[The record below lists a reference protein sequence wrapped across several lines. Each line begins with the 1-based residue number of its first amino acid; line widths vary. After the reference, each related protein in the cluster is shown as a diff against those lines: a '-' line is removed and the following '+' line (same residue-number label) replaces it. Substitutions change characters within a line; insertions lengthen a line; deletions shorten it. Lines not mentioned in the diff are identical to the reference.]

1 MALPVIRNIL
11 CKESDIMKKSWIAIV
26 LTLCLLLSGCDSLLD
41 GEYVYTQPHENINSS
56 SNTATVHARS
66 YRQLY
71 SALEDMINDGVAL
84 GVIFVPDYDQI
95 KVEADVKRAAEALI
109 KEHPIAAYA
118 VSNVIT
124 ELGTSGGEPAL
135 AVEIVYVHDRAEIHK
150 IKEVNGVEEASEKI
164 RAAVGAFDVSIVMKV
179 KNYEPVDFVQIV
191 EDYAVTY
198 PEFVIE
204 QPAVTVNIYPDS
216 GAERVVEVKF
226 SYRTSREMLKEMQ
239 TRVRTMFTSASLYVS
254 ADRQDYDKLFHLYSF
269 MMERFEYV
277 IETSITPAYS
287 LLLHG
292 VGDQRSFA
300 MVYGAMCARENIECH
315 MVTGTRNGEPH
326 YWNIVC
332 SNGYYYHVD
341 LLLCSENGE
350 FILQT
355 DDEMAGYVWDYDAY
369 PACIA
374 PEIPETEPAEK

>member
-1 MALPVIRNIL
+1 
-11 CKESDIMKKSWIAIV
+11 MKKPLIAIV
-26 LTLCLLLSGCDSLLD
+26 LTLCLLLSGCGSLLD

-56 SNTATVHARS
+56 SNTTTVHARS

-84 GVIFVPDYDQI
+84 GVIFVPDYDQT

-150 IKEVNGVEEASEKI
+150 IKEVNGVAEASEKI

-216 GAERVVEVKF
+216 GSERVVEVKF

-341 LLLCSENGE
+341 LLRCSENGE

-355 DDEMAGYVWDYDAY
+355 DEEMAGYVWDYDAY
-369 PACIA
+369 PACVT
-374 PEIPETEPAEK
+374 PEILETEPTEE